1 MRQDRG
7 SRTSDAAWGVAA
19 LSAVLAGLFTW
30 VLGFLVNTG
39 QSAVTTTLALLF
51 GLSGYWMYQRKG
63 RRLGWIPT
71 LIAIPMGF
79 YFNYVGPH
87 FQVPA
92 ILGATSMFFAAVA
105 WWMGRESKPPDED
118 AP

>member
-1 MRQDRG
+1 MREGKR
-7 SRTSDAAWGVAA
+7 SRTTEAAWGAAA
-19 LSAVLAGLFTW
+19 LSALLAGLFTW

-51 GLSGYWMYQRKG
+51 GLSGYWMYQRKA
-63 RRLGWIPT
+63 RRYGWIPT
-71 LIAIPMGF
+71 LIAIPLGF

-92 ILGATSMFFAAVA
+92 SRGATSLFFAAIS
-105 WWMGRESKPPDED
+105 WWVSRGPKPPADE
-118 AP
+118 P